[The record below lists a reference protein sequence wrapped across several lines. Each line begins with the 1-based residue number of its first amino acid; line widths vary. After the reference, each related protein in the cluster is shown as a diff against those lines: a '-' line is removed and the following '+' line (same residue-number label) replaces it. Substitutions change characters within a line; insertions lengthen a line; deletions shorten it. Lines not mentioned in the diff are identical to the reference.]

1 MNFIIYFLL
10 ICGLFIWRESFSYKD
25 MTACLGNFLILQ
37 ESLMGCNIIFKCDKN
52 LLMFQNH
59 FLKRISYL
67 SWQYKEK
74 NNNDI

>member
-1 MNFIIYFLL
+1 
-10 ICGLFIWRESFSYKD
+10 